1 MADMLVDGAKLDACL
16 DAEADAIR
24 AKTGDSN
31 DITFDFAN
39 NKGFADAIAAI
50 PSGTTITDGI
60 VVKARDADGY
70 PTEVDVYGD
79 VSPYLFSYR
88 QNGYD
93 QGGGWKELQTINL
106 KTKGCKLHDGCF
118 GQLRKLTTLNGAENV
133 SEIYGVSG
141 TGTFTYTLGMTDYS
155 FPNAVFPKQS
165 PAGGRIFNYCNGLKN
180 IFLPKA
186 SGQFLGGYFIIQ
198 NCPALE
204 SVQMGSVGHAV
215 TAIGT
220 YAFQNCTQTGLTI
233 TIYSIGGSVDQ
244 IVRAIRYY
252 ATNAVIIIKASE
264 ATTYNG
270 TSYAAGD
277 TILTSEVTS

>member
-1 MADMLVDGAKLDACL
+1 MAEMLIDGAKLDACNT
-16 DAEADAIR
+16 AEADAIR
-24 AKTGDSN
+24 AKTGGSSPIPYDY
-31 DITFDFAN
+31 AN
-39 NKGFADAIAAI
+39 NKGFSDAIAAI

-93 QGGGWKELQTINL
+93 QGGGWKELRTINL
-106 KTKGCKLHDGCF
+106 KTEGCKLYDGCF
-118 GQLRKLTTLNGAENV
+118 GQLRKLSTLNGTENV
-133 SEIYGVSG
+133 SVIYGVSA
-141 TGTFTYTLGMTDYS
+141 TGTFCHTYGMTDYS
-155 FPNAVFPKQS
+155 FPNAVFPKQNIS
-165 PAGGRIFNYCNGLKN
+165 GGRIFTYCNGLKN

-204 SVQMGSVGHAV
+204 SVQMGSVGYAV
-215 TAIGT
+215 TQIGT

-233 TIYSIGGSVDQ
+233 VIYSVGGSVDQ
-244 IVRAIRYY
+244 IVTAIRNY
-252 ATNAVIIIKASE
+252 ATNATIIIKASE

-277 TILTSEVTS
+277 TILTSEVT